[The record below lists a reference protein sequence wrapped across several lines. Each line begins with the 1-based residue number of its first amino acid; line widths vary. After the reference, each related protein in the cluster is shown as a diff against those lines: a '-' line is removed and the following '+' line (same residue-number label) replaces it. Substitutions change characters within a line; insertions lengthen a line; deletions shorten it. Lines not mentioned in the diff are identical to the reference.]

1 LTISNQFNKY
11 LHGVVLKQVFDNSRQ
26 VSFREWLDTNTGG
39 CLIFYKGEDYDTMD
53 ELKQL
58 FKLMNLYYPIEEDGK
73 VSTRDITS
81 KELSRHIEFV
91 LKIMGEN
98 GVLLPFIEDEWQR
111 LLEQAGIE
119 KEKR

>member
-1 LTISNQFNKY
+1 
-11 LHGVVLKQVFDNSRQ
+11 
-26 VSFREWLDTNTGG
+26 
-39 CLIFYKGEDYDTMD
+39 MD
-53 ELKQL
+53 ELKQI

-73 VSTRDITS
+73 VSTCDITS

-98 GVLLPFIEDEWQR
+98 GVLLPFIEEGWQR

-119 KEKR
+119 KEQQRINDENNI

>member
-1 LTISNQFNKY
+1 MTISNQFNKY
-11 LHGVVLKQVFDNSRQ
+11 LHGAVLKQVFDNSRQ

-58 FKLMNLYYPIEEDGK
+58 FKLMNLDYPIEEDGK

-91 LKIMGEN
+91 LKIIGEN

-119 KEKR
+119 KG